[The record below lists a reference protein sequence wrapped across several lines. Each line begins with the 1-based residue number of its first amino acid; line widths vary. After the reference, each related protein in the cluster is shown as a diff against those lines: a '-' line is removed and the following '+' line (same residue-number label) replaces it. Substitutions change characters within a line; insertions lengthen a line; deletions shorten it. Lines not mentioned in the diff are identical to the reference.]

1 MAKRK
6 SKKIKK
12 IKSDFTIWDFC
23 ASIITGTD
31 EVLDE
36 VEEIL
41 EDGKEAIWNIAGSAV
56 IGYDKLWRGSSGKPL
71 FCLQGE
77 CTTAE

>member
-12 IKSDFTIWDFC
+12 IKTDFTIWDFC

-56 IGYDKLWRGSSGKPL
+56 IGYDKFANVVAWFFWKTFL
-71 FCLQGE
+71 FTE
-77 CTTAE
+77 D